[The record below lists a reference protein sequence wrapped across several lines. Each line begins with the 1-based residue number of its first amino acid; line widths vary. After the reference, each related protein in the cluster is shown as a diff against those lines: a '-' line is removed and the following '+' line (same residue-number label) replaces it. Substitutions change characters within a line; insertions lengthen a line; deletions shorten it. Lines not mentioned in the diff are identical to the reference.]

1 MLQPLQL
8 YHPMSWVSV
17 PDWLSRITPADVDC
31 ACAATT
37 TLVTASTT
45 ARNIS
50 RKRALVS
57 LPTSTTP
64 TKRQRRFPI
73 IEHEAVDNDH
83 DCDAQDTPRAAKH
96 PGSGHA
102 SSVSTS
108 HTRSVY
114 SDQTSNYSNKTGRS
128 SPTKQI
134 ARLRINAS
142 MQHRMMDDNGSN
154 DFPESLRKL
163 LDPIKRATTLCRG
176 LLFESQRQEIRYYA
190 LADPNGRRNF
200 RDCYNDDV
208 LFTSASA
215 DQFDPVDPEFVGF
228 ILDEARECDENLHP
242 EASWNMQVHYP
253 LMRRAIMG
261 ASRRQYIPG
270 GRNPLVTVVPCTT
283 ASLVTNFKV
292 PDAPAHKVDFA
303 IALEPIRTAVDG
315 TATEMMTADG
325 TVADRIEACR
335 KSMPGLSINHTD
347 YAPLLHRPIAIS
359 VETKRTNDDF
369 EKARVQL
376 MVWLAAQWAKVESMT
391 DHPPE
396 VLPAIIIQGHDWYL
410 VTSTRADDGKKFLW
424 CKHNFGSTGTPL
436 GIYKIVWTLQY
447 LSRWAVDTHWAWFK
461 SACLKLGDQASSLTL
476 P

>member
-1 MLQPLQL
+1 
-8 YHPMSWVSV
+8 MSWESV
-17 PDWLSRITPADVDC
+17 HDWLSHINAADIDC
-31 ACAATT
+31 DCAATT

-45 ARNIS
+45 ARSIS

-57 LPTSTTP
+57 PPISTTP
-64 TKRQRRFPI
+64 TKKRQKRFPI
-73 IEHEAVDNDH
+73 IEHQAVDNNH
-83 DCDAQDTPRAAKH
+83 DCDPQDTPRAAKH
-96 PGSGHA
+96 PRSGNA

-108 HTRSVY
+108 DTRSVY

-142 MQHRMMDDNGSN
+142 MQHRMMDDDGSD

-163 LDPIKRATTLCRG
+163 LDPIKRATTLCRS
-176 LLFESQRQEIRYYA
+176 LLAESQRQEIRYYA
-190 LADPNGRRNF
+190 LADPKRRRNF

-208 LFTSASA
+208 LFTSALA
-215 DQFDPVDPEFVGF
+215 DQSDPVDPEFVGL

-261 ASRRQYIPG
+261 ASRRRYVPG
-270 GRNPLVTVVPCTT
+270 GRNPLVTVVPCNT
-283 ASLVTNFKV
+283 ASLVTDFKV

-325 TVADRIEACR
+325 TVADKIAADRIEAWR

-391 DHPPE
+391 DRLPE

-424 CKHNFGSTGTPL
+424 CRHNFGSTGTPL

-461 SACLKLGDQASSLTL
+461 SACLELGD
-476 P
+476 